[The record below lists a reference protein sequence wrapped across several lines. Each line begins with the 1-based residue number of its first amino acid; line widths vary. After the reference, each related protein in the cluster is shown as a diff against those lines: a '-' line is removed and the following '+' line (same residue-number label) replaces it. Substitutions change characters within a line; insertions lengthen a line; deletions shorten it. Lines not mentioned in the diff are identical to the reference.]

1 MWKHKECSL
10 SEGQIRVFL
19 GETSENLQRGWRIFE
34 DEEEEESSH
43 DKEEE
48 FLFAEREHI
57 YFCYLSD
64 RKCVR

>member
-10 SEGQIRVFL
+10 SEGHIRVFL
-19 GETSENLQRGWRIFE
+19 DETTENLQKWQRIFE
-34 DEEEEESSH
+34 EEEEEESSH

-48 FLFAEREHI
+48 FLFAEREYV

-64 RKCVR
+64 RKYVR